1 MKVSF
6 IEKKVLQEL
15 YFQRNNYLKKA
26 SSILEKVLH
35 FRVSDSYQKE
45 SIILKRAFNL
55 KESIMIKKY

>member
-15 YFQRNNYLKKA
+15 YFQRNNYLKEA

-45 SIILKRAFNL
+45 SIII
-55 KESIMIKKY
+55 KESV